1 MRSYFPILVV
11 LILVF
16 SRLYAAQS
24 ISCESSGQC
33 QRTGG
38 RCQSDS
44 IEICYPRSG
53 AVLDIDSQS
62 GNCASSG
69 IQSDIRLKDLTV
81 KYIHNNPNYV
91 RICVNWSLV
100 NSSGSTGGYKIRL
113 VPDLDFCIGDSN
125 QMSVCI
131 DNIEY
136 NRLHEYTIEVLPN
149 PLAADDN
156 EDLFKKSLALDADI
170 TGCAAADVQDKSPV
184 CVKRYSPPR
193 NLSVIST
200 VCEDGTKTLNVS
212 WDHREDMPI
221 PDAYYVEVKNGSE
234 IHYFKIT
241 NATQILVRNLSVAIN
256 YSARVQAYRYCSGLG
271 VHEYDENNLGCGRG
285 VTKPETRRQGSC
297 LSTTTFEAT
306 GNATPAILTGGSS
319 TITEQVPILSLAGQ
333 GNSKT
338 VLIIAV
344 AIAVVIIAVV
354 IIAVT
359 GTLGILYFVI
369 YRKKSKVSPARPAKT
384 DFSVFFF
391 CSPSVSLSK
400 LEHIH
405 NHVTVNLSNYYR
417 VVTMDELVNGDMTKW
432 LEKTVNSVDL
442 VLIMANEE
450 FVNDWESVTRPPELY
465 CMESLISA
473 AVVQGT
479 ITKFAFIS
487 TEKSTSSVSIPENSY
502 LKLMQVF
509 LMGTK
514 TNQEAELYQFV
525 TKSRAI
531 MLEPG
536 VTYNHSQP

>member
-33 QRTGG
+33 QQTSGI
-38 RCQSDS
+38 CQYDS
-44 IEICYPRSG
+44 IEKCYPNSG
-53 AVLDIDSQS
+53 ANLQYFYSPS

-81 KYIHNNPNYV
+81 KYIHINPNYV

-113 VPDLDFCIGDSN
+113 VPGLESCIGESS
-125 QMSVCI
+125 QMSICI
-131 DNIEY
+131 DNIGY
-136 NRLHEYTIEVLPN
+136 NRRYGHRIEVLPN

-156 EDLFKKSLALDADI
+156 ENLFKKSLTLDADI

-184 CVKRYSPPR
+184 CVKRYNKPR
-193 NLSVIST
+193 NLLVIST

-221 PDAYYVEVKNGSE
+221 PDAYYVQVKNASE

-256 YSARVQAYRYCSGLG
+256 YSARVQAYRLCSGLG
-271 VHEYDENNLGCGRG
+271 VYGYDEETLGCGRG

-319 TITEQVPILSLAGQ
+319 TTTEQEPILSLAGQ

-338 VLIIAV
+338 VLIIALP
-344 AIAVVIIAVV
+344 IAVVIIA
-354 IIAVT
+354 IIALT
-359 GTLGILYFVI
+359 GALGILYLVI

-384 DFSVFFF
+384 DFSVFLF
-391 CSPSVSLSK
+391 CSPSMSLSK

-405 NHVTVNLSNYYR
+405 NHITVNLSEYYR

-432 LEKTVNSVDL
+432 LEKMVNSVDL

-487 TEKSTSSVSIPENSY
+487 TENSTSSVSIPENSY

-514 TNQEAELYQFV
+514 TNQEKKLYHFV